1 MDSLSH
7 LTTSEL
13 IRFLLCKADTLP
25 ASTLTVVEKLE
36 KAEMLIIDMQEFMN
50 KILSEEDE
58 LVALRD
64 YHEAML
70 SWLDG

>member
-13 IRFLLCKADTLP
+13 IRYLLCKADTLP
-25 ASTLTVVEKLE
+25 PSTLEVAERLE
-36 KAEMLIIDMQEFMN
+36 KVELAIIDMQAFLN
-50 KILSEEDE
+50 KSPTEEDE

-64 YHEAML
+64 YHEEML

>member
-13 IRFLLCKADTLP
+13 IRYLLCKADTLP
-25 ASTLTVVEKLE
+25 ASTLTAVEKLE
-36 KAEMLIIDMQEFMN
+36 KVEMAIIDMQAFLN
-50 KILSEEDE
+50 KSPTEEDE

-64 YHEAML
+64 YHEEML

>member
-36 KAEMLIIDMQEFMN
+36 KAEMLIIDMQEFMD

>member
-25 ASTLTVVEKLE
+25 ASTLTAVEKLE

>member
-7 LTTSEL
+7 LTTGEL

-25 ASTLTVVEKLE
+25 ASTLTVLEKLE
-36 KAEMLIIDMQEFMN
+36 KVEMAILDMQEFMN
-50 KILSEEDE
+50 KLPSEEDE
-58 LVALRD
+58 LIALRD
-64 YHEAML
+64 YHEEML